1 MSDITLL
8 SIVDSEDK
16 TIFEDDNYIIPLYQR
31 AFAWSDKEITQLI
44 DDIYDFEAEKYY
56 IGSLIINVNSNGL
69 YEVIDGQQRLA
80 ALYLLLNYL
89 GYRWEKDRLRYECR
103 EKSNYTLNSLLPD
116 EDDKN
121 KPVDEDKIEQT
132 LIKGRDIID
141 QKFRADKIDTE
152 KFKEKLK
159 NVKLFRI
166 EVPPHTDL
174 NRYFEIMNVR
184 GEQLAQHDILK
195 AELIGMMDQ
204 SDADAQKAFSVVWD
218 ACRNMDGYVQMHF
231 TKQQREAL
239 FGGDWDWLNI
249 DNIFSLKSDDCSVH
263 PQTAIKIIENKEP
276 IQVWDGDDEAGNRI
290 RFESII
296 DFPFFLLHV
305 LKVFVSVE
313 FNEYFSAIPELL
325 DDKKLLKTFT
335 DIIDKWKSNGKS
347 SKEFSL
353 KFIKYLLKCR
363 FLFDKYIIKREY
375 KNEDTTG
382 SWSLKELKVSGARSK
397 KKPYYRDTYFGELN
411 EWKTTYSSRTVTNLM
426 LQSCLRVSYTS
437 PKIMH
442 WITELLKWL
451 NVDDNLKKL
460 SQFESQIEII
470 AQKPVIKFITDKN
483 YTQGV
488 NTPHI
493 VLNYLDYLLW
503 TKRSDAKYKGSGFVG
518 GFNNGGRDAL
528 KGDNSI
534 SNGAYWGFI
543 AKGEDNDEVRNRAAK
558 MMLGANGYDGCPWNP
573 LQNVNYVSCHDNYTL
588 FDQLNYTLSDDGGVT
603 EPDIKT
609 VAKASVSVNGMVL
622 MSNGISFINGGEELF
637 RTKIEYAEKT
647 QPDEVMMYG
656 KRITHNSYKSS
667 DLTNAYDYSRKAE
680 LYDYFKMYCDL
691 IDLKKELSFSQ
702 EIVTWDDSTR
712 TYESGDAVNLETV
725 NTHDCQLAIYRKGK
739 DGSAYH
745 VLLTARKDAGT
756 YYCEGTTVFNNSGSE
771 VNSAQDGFDANGP
784 YSLVIIKG

>member
-8 SIVDSEDK
+8 SIIDSKDK

-31 AFAWSDKEITQLI
+31 AFAWSDKEISQLI

-69 YEVIDGQQRLA
+69 YEVIDGQQRLT

-89 GYRWEKDRLRYECR
+89 GYRWKEERLRYECR
-103 EKSNYTLNSLLPD
+103 EKSNYTLNFLNSLLPN
-116 EDDKN
+116 EDNRN
-121 KPVDEDKIEQT
+121 KSVDEDKIEQN
-132 LIKGRDIID
+132 LIEGRDIIE
-141 QKFRADKIDTE
+141 QKFRADKIDKE
-152 KFKEKLK
+152 KFKGKLK

-184 GEQLAQHDILK
+184 GEQLEQHDILK
-195 AELIGMMDQ
+195 AKLMEPLGPDEQ
-204 SDADAQKAFSVVWD
+204 TAFSIVWD
-218 ACRNMDGYVQMHF
+218 ACRDMSGYVQMHF
-231 TKQQREAL
+231 NKQQRELL

-249 DNIFSLKSDDCSVH
+249 DNVFSLKVDDGNVH

-305 LKVFVSVE
+305 LKVFVAKE
-313 FNEYFSAIPELL
+313 YNEYFSAIPELL

-335 DIIDKWKSNGKS
+335 DIIDKWKSV
-347 SKEFSL
+347 KEFSL

-411 EWKTTYSSRTVTNLM
+411 EWKTTYSPRTVTNLM
-426 LQSCLRVSYTS
+426 LESCLRVSYTS

-460 SQFESQIEII
+460 SQFENQIEII
-470 AQKPVIKFITDKN
+470 AQEPVIKFITDKN
-483 YTQGV
+483 YMQGV

-503 TKRSDAKYKGSGFVG
+503 TKRSDDEYKGLNLDEFSFE
-518 GFNNGGRDAL
+518 FR
-528 KGDNSI
+528 NSVEHWYPQHPSSQSFDSWADVDKFGNLCI
-534 SNGAYWGFI
+534 I
-543 AKGEDNDEVRNRAAK
+543 QR
-558 MMLGANGYDGCPWNP
+558 
-573 LQNVNYVSCHDNYTL
+573 NVNSKFSN
-588 FDQLNYTLSDDGGVT
+588 LSPT
-603 EPDIKT
+603 
-609 VAKASVSVNGMVL
+609 S
-622 MSNGISFINGGEELF
+622 
-637 RTKIEYAEKT
+637 
-647 QPDEVMMYG
+647 
-656 KRITHNSYKSS
+656 
-667 DLTNAYDYSRKAE
+667 
-680 LYDYFKMYCDL
+680 
-691 IDLKKELSFSQ
+691 KK
-702 EIVTWDDSTR
+702 
-712 TYESGDAVNLETV
+712 
-725 NTHDCQLAIYRKGK
+725 
-739 DGSAYH
+739 
-745 VLLTARKDAGT
+745 GT
-756 YYCEGTTVFNNSGSE
+756 YHQMIEKGSLKLR
-771 VNSAQDGFDANGP
+771 VMSALTKDDTAWKETICDDHEDKMLKLLKVACN
-784 YSLVIIKG
+784 IA

>member
-8 SIVDSEDK
+8 SIIDSKDK

-31 AFAWSDKEITQLI
+31 AFAWSDKEISQLI

-69 YEVIDGQQRLA
+69 YEVIDGQQRLT

-89 GYRWEKDRLRYECR
+89 GYRWKEERLRYECR
-103 EKSNYTLNSLLPD
+103 EKSNYTLNFLNSLLPN
-116 EDDKN
+116 EDNRN
-121 KPVDEDKIEQT
+121 KSVDEDKIEQN
-132 LIKGRDIID
+132 LIEGRDIIE
-141 QKFRADKIDTE
+141 QKFRADKIDKE
-152 KFKEKLK
+152 KFKGKLK

-184 GEQLAQHDILK
+184 GEQLEQHDILK
-195 AELIGMMDQ
+195 AKLMEPLGPDEQ
-204 SDADAQKAFSVVWD
+204 TAFSIVWD
-218 ACRNMDGYVQMHF
+218 ACRDMSGYVQMHF
-231 TKQQREAL
+231 NKQQRELL

-249 DNIFSLKSDDCSVH
+249 DNIFSLTADDGSVH
-263 PQTAIKIIENKEP
+263 PQTAIKIIKNKEP

-305 LKVFVSVE
+305 LKVFVATE
-313 FNEYFSAIPELL
+313 YNEYFSAIPELL

-335 DIIDKWKSNGKS
+335 DIIDKWKSD
-347 SKEFSL
+347 KEFSL

-411 EWKTTYSSRTVTNLM
+411 EWKTTYSPRTVTNLM

-460 SQFESQIEII
+460 SQFENQIEII
-470 AQKPVIKFITDKN
+470 AQEPVIKFITDKN
-483 YTQGV
+483 YNQGV

-503 TKRSDAKYKGSGFVG
+503 TKRSDDEYKGLNFDEFSFE
-518 GFNNGGRDAL
+518 FR
-528 KGDNSI
+528 NSVEHWYPQHPSSQSFDSWADVDKFGNLCI
-534 SNGAYWGFI
+534 I
-543 AKGEDNDEVRNRAAK
+543 QR
-558 MMLGANGYDGCPWNP
+558 
-573 LQNVNYVSCHDNYTL
+573 NVNSKFSN
-588 FDQLNYTLSDDGGVT
+588 LS
-603 EPDIKT
+603 P
-609 VAKASVSVNGMVL
+609 ASKKDTYRQMIEKGSLKLRL
-622 MSNGISFINGGEELF
+622 MSSITEDDAEWKETICGKHEEAML
-637 RTKIEYAEKT
+637 KLLK
-647 QPDEVMMYG
+647 
-656 KRITHNSYKSS
+656 
-667 DLTNAYDYSRKAE
+667 NACNMA
-680 LYDYFKMYCDL
+680 
-691 IDLKKELSFSQ
+691 
-702 EIVTWDDSTR
+702 
-712 TYESGDAVNLETV
+712 
-725 NTHDCQLAIYRKGK
+725 
-739 DGSAYH
+739 
-745 VLLTARKDAGT
+745 
-756 YYCEGTTVFNNSGSE
+756 
-771 VNSAQDGFDANGP
+771 
-784 YSLVIIKG
+784 

>member
-8 SIVDSEDK
+8 SIIDSKDK

-69 YEVIDGQQRLA
+69 YEVIDGQQRLT

-89 GYRWEKDRLRYECR
+89 DYRWENDRLRYECR
-103 EKSNYTLNSLLPD
+103 EKSNYTLNFLNSLSPN
-116 EDDKN
+116 EDNRN
-121 KPVDEDKIEQT
+121 KSVDEDKIEQN
-132 LIKGRDIID
+132 LIKGLDIIE
-141 QKFRADKIDTE
+141 QKFRADKINAQ

-184 GEQLAQHDILK
+184 GEQLEQHDILK
-195 AELIGMMDQ
+195 AKLMEPLGPDEQ
-204 SDADAQKAFSVVWD
+204 TAFSIVWD
-218 ACRNMDGYVQMHF
+218 ACRDMSGYVQMHF
-231 TKQQREAL
+231 NKQQRELL

-249 DNIFSLKSDDCSVH
+249 DNIFSLTADDGSVH

-305 LKVFVSVE
+305 LKVFVATE
-313 FNEYFSAIPELL
+313 YNEYFSAIPELL

-335 DIIDKWKSNGKS
+335 DIIDKWKSD
-347 SKEFSL
+347 KEFAL

-411 EWKTTYSSRTVTNLM
+411 EWKTTYSPRTVTNLM

-460 SQFESQIEII
+460 SQFENQIEII
-470 AQKPVIKFITDKN
+470 AQEPVIKFITDKN
-483 YTQGV
+483 YMQGV

-503 TKRSDAKYKGSGFVG
+503 TKRSDDEYKGLNFDEFSFE
-518 GFNNGGRDAL
+518 FR
-528 KGDNSI
+528 NSVEHWYPQHPSSQSFDSWADVDKFGNLCI
-534 SNGAYWGFI
+534 I
-543 AKGEDNDEVRNRAAK
+543 QR
-558 MMLGANGYDGCPWNP
+558 
-573 LQNVNYVSCHDNYTL
+573 NVNSKFSN
-588 FDQLNYTLSDDGGVT
+588 LS
-603 EPDIKT
+603 P
-609 VAKASVSVNGMVL
+609 ASKKDTYRQMIEKGSLKLRL
-622 MSNGISFINGGEELF
+622 MSSITEDDAEWKETICGKHEEAML
-637 RTKIEYAEKT
+637 KLLK
-647 QPDEVMMYG
+647 
-656 KRITHNSYKSS
+656 
-667 DLTNAYDYSRKAE
+667 NACNMA
-680 LYDYFKMYCDL
+680 
-691 IDLKKELSFSQ
+691 
-702 EIVTWDDSTR
+702 
-712 TYESGDAVNLETV
+712 
-725 NTHDCQLAIYRKGK
+725 
-739 DGSAYH
+739 
-745 VLLTARKDAGT
+745 
-756 YYCEGTTVFNNSGSE
+756 
-771 VNSAQDGFDANGP
+771 
-784 YSLVIIKG
+784 

>member
-8 SIVDSEDK
+8 SIIDSEDK

-44 DDIYDFEAEKYY
+44 DDIYDFEADKYY
-56 IGSLIINVNSNGL
+56 IGSLIININSNGL
-69 YEVIDGQQRLA
+69 YEVIDGQQRLT
-80 ALYLLLNYL
+80 ALFLLLNYL
-89 GYRWEKDRLRYECR
+89 GYRWKEDRLRYECR
-103 EKSNYTLNSLLPD
+103 EKSNYTLNFLNSLLPN
-116 EDDKN
+116 EGNKN
-121 KPVDEDKIEQT
+121 KLVDEDKIEQA
-132 LIKGRDIID
+132 LIKGWDIID

-184 GEQLAQHDILK
+184 GEQLEQHDILK
-195 AELIGMMDQ
+195 AKLMKPLEANEQ
-204 SDADAQKAFSVVWD
+204 TAFSIVWN
-218 ACRNMDGYVQMHF
+218 ACRDMNGYVQMHF
-231 TKQQREAL
+231 NKQQRELL

-249 DNIFSLKSDDCSVH
+249 DNIFSLTADDGSVH

-305 LKVFVSVE
+305 LKVFVATE

-335 DIIDKWKSNGKS
+335 NIIDKLKSN
-347 SKEFSL
+347 KEFSL

-411 EWKTTYSSRTVTNLM
+411 EWKTTYSPRTVTNLM

-460 SQFESQIEII
+460 SQFENQIEII
-470 AQKPVIKFITDKN
+470 AQEPVIKFITDKD
-483 YTQGV
+483 YMQGV

-503 TKRSDAKYKGSGFVG
+503 TKRSDDEYKGLNFDEFSFE
-518 GFNNGGRDAL
+518 FR
-528 KGDNSI
+528 NSVEHWYPQHPSSQSFDSWADVDKFGNLCI
-534 SNGAYWGFI
+534 I
-543 AKGEDNDEVRNRAAK
+543 QR
-558 MMLGANGYDGCPWNP
+558 
-573 LQNVNYVSCHDNYTL
+573 NVNSKFSN
-588 FDQLNYTLSDDGGVT
+588 LSPT
-603 EPDIKT
+603 
-609 VAKASVSVNGMVL
+609 S
-622 MSNGISFINGGEELF
+622 
-637 RTKIEYAEKT
+637 
-647 QPDEVMMYG
+647 
-656 KRITHNSYKSS
+656 
-667 DLTNAYDYSRKAE
+667 
-680 LYDYFKMYCDL
+680 
-691 IDLKKELSFSQ
+691 KK
-702 EIVTWDDSTR
+702 
-712 TYESGDAVNLETV
+712 
-725 NTHDCQLAIYRKGK
+725 
-739 DGSAYH
+739 
-745 VLLTARKDAGT
+745 GT
-756 YYCEGTTVFNNSGSE
+756 YHQMIEKGSLKMRVMSALTKDDTAWKETICDDHEGKMLKLLKVACNI
-771 VNSAQDGFDANGP
+771 A
-784 YSLVIIKG
+784 

>member
-8 SIVDSEDK
+8 SIIDSKDK

-44 DDIYDFEAEKYY
+44 DDINDFEAEKYY

-69 YEVIDGQQRLA
+69 YEVIDGQQRLT

-89 GYRWEKDRLRYECR
+89 DYRWENDRLRYECR
-103 EKSNYTLNSLLPD
+103 EKSNYTLNFLNSLSPN
-116 EDDKN
+116 EDNRN
-121 KPVDEDKIEQT
+121 KSVDEDKIEQN
-132 LIKGRDIID
+132 LIKGLDIIE
-141 QKFRADKIDTE
+141 QKFRADKINAQ

-184 GEQLAQHDILK
+184 GEQLEQHDILK
-195 AELIGMMDQ
+195 AKLMEPLGPDEQ
-204 SDADAQKAFSVVWD
+204 TAFSIVWD
-218 ACRNMDGYVQMHF
+218 ACRDMSGYVQMHF
-231 TKQQREAL
+231 NKQQRELL

-249 DNIFSLKSDDCSVH
+249 DNIFSLTADDGSVH

-305 LKVFVSVE
+305 LKIFVATE
-313 FNEYFSAIPELL
+313 YNEYFSAIPELL

-335 DIIDKWKSNGKS
+335 DIIDKWKSD
-347 SKEFSL
+347 KEFSL

-411 EWKTTYSSRTVTNLM
+411 EWKTTYSPRTVTNLM

-460 SQFESQIEII
+460 SQFENQIVII

-483 YTQGV
+483 YMQGV

-503 TKRSDAKYKGSGFVG
+503 TKRSDDEYKGLNFDEFSFE
-518 GFNNGGRDAL
+518 FR
-528 KGDNSI
+528 NSVEHWYPQHPSSQSFDSWADVDKFGNLCI
-534 SNGAYWGFI
+534 I
-543 AKGEDNDEVRNRAAK
+543 QR
-558 MMLGANGYDGCPWNP
+558 
-573 LQNVNYVSCHDNYTL
+573 NVNSKFSN
-588 FDQLNYTLSDDGGVT
+588 LS
-603 EPDIKT
+603 P
-609 VAKASVSVNGMVL
+609 ASKKDTYRQMIEKGSLKLRL
-622 MSNGISFINGGEELF
+622 MSSITEDDAEWKETICGKHEEAML
-637 RTKIEYAEKT
+637 KLLK
-647 QPDEVMMYG
+647 
-656 KRITHNSYKSS
+656 
-667 DLTNAYDYSRKAE
+667 NACNMA
-680 LYDYFKMYCDL
+680 
-691 IDLKKELSFSQ
+691 
-702 EIVTWDDSTR
+702 
-712 TYESGDAVNLETV
+712 
-725 NTHDCQLAIYRKGK
+725 
-739 DGSAYH
+739 
-745 VLLTARKDAGT
+745 
-756 YYCEGTTVFNNSGSE
+756 
-771 VNSAQDGFDANGP
+771 
-784 YSLVIIKG
+784 

>member
-8 SIVDSEDK
+8 SIIDSKDK

-69 YEVIDGQQRLA
+69 YEVIDGQQRLT

-89 GYRWEKDRLRYECR
+89 DYRWENDRLRYECR
-103 EKSNYTLNSLLPD
+103 EKSNYTLNFLNSLSPN
-116 EDDKN
+116 EDNRN
-121 KPVDEDKIEQT
+121 KSVDEDKIEQN
-132 LIKGRDIID
+132 LIKGLDIIE
-141 QKFRADKIDTE
+141 QKFRADKINAQ

-184 GEQLAQHDILK
+184 GEQLEQHDILK
-195 AELIGMMDQ
+195 AKLMEPLGPDEQ
-204 SDADAQKAFSVVWD
+204 TAFSIVWD
-218 ACRNMDGYVQMHF
+218 ACRDMSGYVQMHF
-231 TKQQREAL
+231 NKQQRELL

-249 DNIFSLKSDDCSVH
+249 DNIFSLTADDGSVH

-276 IQVWDGDDEAGNRI
+276 IQVWDRDDEAGNRI

-305 LKVFVSVE
+305 LKVFVATE
-313 FNEYFSAIPELL
+313 YNEYFSAIPELL

-335 DIIDKWKSNGKS
+335 YIIDKWKSD
-347 SKEFSL
+347 KEFSI

-411 EWKTTYSSRTVTNLM
+411 EWKTTYSPRTVTNLM

-460 SQFESQIEII
+460 SQFENQIEII
-470 AQKPVIKFITDKN
+470 AQEPVIKFITDKN
-483 YTQGV
+483 YMQGV

-503 TKRSDAKYKGSGFVG
+503 TKRSDDEYKGLNFDEFSFE
-518 GFNNGGRDAL
+518 FR
-528 KGDNSI
+528 NSVEHWYPQHPSSQSFDSWADVDKFGNLCI
-534 SNGAYWGFI
+534 I
-543 AKGEDNDEVRNRAAK
+543 QR
-558 MMLGANGYDGCPWNP
+558 
-573 LQNVNYVSCHDNYTL
+573 NVNSKFSN
-588 FDQLNYTLSDDGGVT
+588 LS
-603 EPDIKT
+603 P
-609 VAKASVSVNGMVL
+609 ASKKDTYRQMIEKGSLKLRL
-622 MSNGISFINGGEELF
+622 MSSITEDDAEWKETICGKHEEAML
-637 RTKIEYAEKT
+637 KLLK
-647 QPDEVMMYG
+647 
-656 KRITHNSYKSS
+656 
-667 DLTNAYDYSRKAE
+667 NACNMA
-680 LYDYFKMYCDL
+680 
-691 IDLKKELSFSQ
+691 
-702 EIVTWDDSTR
+702 
-712 TYESGDAVNLETV
+712 
-725 NTHDCQLAIYRKGK
+725 
-739 DGSAYH
+739 
-745 VLLTARKDAGT
+745 
-756 YYCEGTTVFNNSGSE
+756 
-771 VNSAQDGFDANGP
+771 
-784 YSLVIIKG
+784 

>member
-8 SIVDSEDK
+8 SIIDSEDK

-44 DDIYDFEAEKYY
+44 DDIYDFEADKYY
-56 IGSLIINVNSNGL
+56 IGSLIININSNGL
-69 YEVIDGQQRLA
+69 YEVIDGQQRLT
-80 ALYLLLNYL
+80 ALFLLLNYL
-89 GYRWEKDRLRYECR
+89 GYRWKEDRLRYECR
-103 EKSNYTLNSLLPD
+103 EKSNYTLNFLNSLLPN
-116 EDDKN
+116 EGYKN
-121 KPVDEDKIEQT
+121 KLVDEDKIEQA
-132 LIKGRDIID
+132 LIKGWDIID
-141 QKFRADKIDTE
+141 QKFRAGKIDTE

-184 GEQLAQHDILK
+184 GEQLEQHDILK
-195 AELIGMMDQ
+195 AKLMKPLEANEQ
-204 SDADAQKAFSVVWD
+204 TAFSIVWN
-218 ACRNMDGYVQMHF
+218 ACRDMNGYVQMHF
-231 TKQQREAL
+231 NKQQRELL

-249 DNIFSLKSDDCSVH
+249 DNIFSLTADDGSVP

-305 LKVFVSVE
+305 LKVFVATE

-335 DIIDKWKSNGKS
+335 NIIDKLKSN
-347 SKEFSL
+347 KEFSL

-411 EWKTTYSSRTVTNLM
+411 EWKTTYSPRTVTNLM

-437 PKIMH
+437 QKIMH

-460 SQFESQIEII
+460 SQFENQIEII
-470 AQKPVIKFITDKN
+470 AQEPVIKFITDKD
-483 YTQGV
+483 YMQGV

-503 TKRSDAKYKGSGFVG
+503 TKRSDDEYNGLNFDEFSFEFRNSVEHWYPQHPSSQSFDSWADVDKFGNLCIIQRNVNSKFSNLSPTSKKGTYHQMIEKGSLKMRVMS
-518 GFNNGGRDAL
+518 AL
-528 KGDNSI
+528 TKDDTAWKETICDDHEGKMLKLLKVACN
-534 SNGAYWGFI
+534 I
-543 AKGEDNDEVRNRAAK
+543 A
-558 MMLGANGYDGCPWNP
+558 
-573 LQNVNYVSCHDNYTL
+573 
-588 FDQLNYTLSDDGGVT
+588 
-603 EPDIKT
+603 
-609 VAKASVSVNGMVL
+609 
-622 MSNGISFINGGEELF
+622 
-637 RTKIEYAEKT
+637 
-647 QPDEVMMYG
+647 
-656 KRITHNSYKSS
+656 
-667 DLTNAYDYSRKAE
+667 
-680 LYDYFKMYCDL
+680 
-691 IDLKKELSFSQ
+691 
-702 EIVTWDDSTR
+702 
-712 TYESGDAVNLETV
+712 
-725 NTHDCQLAIYRKGK
+725 
-739 DGSAYH
+739 
-745 VLLTARKDAGT
+745 
-756 YYCEGTTVFNNSGSE
+756 
-771 VNSAQDGFDANGP
+771 
-784 YSLVIIKG
+784 

>member
-8 SIVDSEDK
+8 SIIDSKDK

-69 YEVIDGQQRLA
+69 YEVIDGQQRLT

-89 GYRWEKDRLRYECR
+89 DYRWENDRLRYECR
-103 EKSNYTLNSLLPD
+103 EKSNYTLNFLNSLSPN
-116 EDDKN
+116 EDNRN
-121 KPVDEDKIEQT
+121 KSVDEDKIEQN
-132 LIKGRDIID
+132 LIKGLDIIE
-141 QKFRADKIDTE
+141 QKFRADKINAQ

-184 GEQLAQHDILK
+184 GEQLEQHDILK
-195 AELIGMMDQ
+195 AKLMEPLGPDEQ
-204 SDADAQKAFSVVWD
+204 TAFSIVWD
-218 ACRNMDGYVQMHF
+218 ACRDMSGYVQMHF
-231 TKQQREAL
+231 NKQQRELL

-249 DNIFSLKSDDCSVH
+249 DNIFSLTADDGSVH

-305 LKVFVSVE
+305 LKIFVATE
-313 FNEYFSAIPELL
+313 YNEYFSAIPELL

-335 DIIDKWKSNGKS
+335 DIIDKWKSD
-347 SKEFSL
+347 KEFSL

-411 EWKTTYSSRTVTNLM
+411 EWKTTYSPRTVTNLM

-460 SQFESQIEII
+460 SKFENQIEII
-470 AQKPVIKFITDKN
+470 AQEPVIKFITDKN
-483 YTQGV
+483 YMQGV

-503 TKRSDAKYKGSGFVG
+503 TKRSDDEYKGLNFDEFSFE
-518 GFNNGGRDAL
+518 FR
-528 KGDNSI
+528 NSVEHWYPQHPSSQSFDSWADVDKFGNLCI
-534 SNGAYWGFI
+534 I
-543 AKGEDNDEVRNRAAK
+543 QR
-558 MMLGANGYDGCPWNP
+558 
-573 LQNVNYVSCHDNYTL
+573 NVNSKFSN
-588 FDQLNYTLSDDGGVT
+588 LS
-603 EPDIKT
+603 P
-609 VAKASVSVNGMVL
+609 ASKKDTYRQMIEKGSLKLRL
-622 MSNGISFINGGEELF
+622 MSSITEDDAEWKETICGKHEEAML
-637 RTKIEYAEKT
+637 KLLK
-647 QPDEVMMYG
+647 
-656 KRITHNSYKSS
+656 
-667 DLTNAYDYSRKAE
+667 NACNMA
-680 LYDYFKMYCDL
+680 
-691 IDLKKELSFSQ
+691 
-702 EIVTWDDSTR
+702 
-712 TYESGDAVNLETV
+712 
-725 NTHDCQLAIYRKGK
+725 
-739 DGSAYH
+739 
-745 VLLTARKDAGT
+745 
-756 YYCEGTTVFNNSGSE
+756 
-771 VNSAQDGFDANGP
+771 
-784 YSLVIIKG
+784 

>member
-8 SIVDSEDK
+8 SIIDSKNK

-69 YEVIDGQQRLA
+69 YEVIDGQQRLT

-89 GYRWEKDRLRYECR
+89 GYRWKEERLRYECR
-103 EKSNYTLNSLLPD
+103 EKSNYTLNFLNSLLPN
-116 EDDKN
+116 EDNRN
-121 KPVDEDKIEQT
+121 KSVDEDKIEQN
-132 LIKGRDIID
+132 LIEGRDIIE
-141 QKFRADKIDTE
+141 QKFRADKIDKE
-152 KFKEKLK
+152 KFKGKLK

-184 GEQLAQHDILK
+184 GEQLEQHDILK
-195 AELIGMMDQ
+195 AKLMEPLGPDEQ
-204 SDADAQKAFSVVWD
+204 TAFSIVWD
-218 ACRNMDGYVQMHF
+218 ACRDMSGYVQMHF
-231 TKQQREAL
+231 NKQQRELL

-249 DNIFSLKSDDCSVH
+249 DNIFSLTADDGSVH

-305 LKVFVSVE
+305 LKVFVATE
-313 FNEYFSAIPELL
+313 YNEYFSAIPELL

-335 DIIDKWKSNGKS
+335 DIIDKWKSD
-347 SKEFSL
+347 KEFSL

-411 EWKTTYSSRTVTNLM
+411 EWKTTYSPRTVTNLM

-460 SQFESQIEII
+460 SLFENQIEII
-470 AQKPVIKFITDKN
+470 AQEPVIKFITDKN
-483 YTQGV
+483 YNQGV

-503 TKRSDAKYKGSGFVG
+503 TKRSDDEYKGLNFDEFSFE
-518 GFNNGGRDAL
+518 FR
-528 KGDNSI
+528 NSVEHWYPQHPSSQSFDSWADVDKFGNLCI
-534 SNGAYWGFI
+534 I
-543 AKGEDNDEVRNRAAK
+543 QR
-558 MMLGANGYDGCPWNP
+558 
-573 LQNVNYVSCHDNYTL
+573 NVNSKFSN
-588 FDQLNYTLSDDGGVT
+588 LS
-603 EPDIKT
+603 P
-609 VAKASVSVNGMVL
+609 ASKKDTYRQMIEKGSLKLRL
-622 MSNGISFINGGEELF
+622 MSSITEDDAEWKETICGKHEEAML
-637 RTKIEYAEKT
+637 KLLK
-647 QPDEVMMYG
+647 
-656 KRITHNSYKSS
+656 
-667 DLTNAYDYSRKAE
+667 NACNMA
-680 LYDYFKMYCDL
+680 
-691 IDLKKELSFSQ
+691 
-702 EIVTWDDSTR
+702 
-712 TYESGDAVNLETV
+712 
-725 NTHDCQLAIYRKGK
+725 
-739 DGSAYH
+739 
-745 VLLTARKDAGT
+745 
-756 YYCEGTTVFNNSGSE
+756 
-771 VNSAQDGFDANGP
+771 
-784 YSLVIIKG
+784 

>member
-8 SIVDSEDK
+8 SIIDSEDK

-44 DDIYDFEAEKYY
+44 DDIYDFEADKYY
-56 IGSLIINVNSNGL
+56 IGSLIININSNGL
-69 YEVIDGQQRLA
+69 YEVIDGQQRLT
-80 ALYLLLNYL
+80 ALFLLLNYL
-89 GYRWEKDRLRYECR
+89 GYRWKEDRLRYECR
-103 EKSNYTLNSLLPD
+103 EKSNYTLNFLNSLLPN
-116 EDDKN
+116 EGYKN
-121 KPVDEDKIEQT
+121 KLVDEDKIEQA
-132 LIKGRDIID
+132 LIKGWDIID
-141 QKFRADKIDTE
+141 QKFRADKTDTE

-184 GEQLAQHDILK
+184 GEQLEQHDILK
-195 AELIGMMDQ
+195 AKLMKPLEANEQ
-204 SDADAQKAFSVVWD
+204 TAFSIVWN
-218 ACRNMDGYVQMHF
+218 ACRDMNGYVQMHF
-231 TKQQREAL
+231 NKQQRELL

-249 DNIFSLKSDDCSVH
+249 DNIFSLTADDGSVH

-305 LKVFVSVE
+305 LKVFVATE

-335 DIIDKWKSNGKS
+335 NIIDKLKSN
-347 SKEFSL
+347 KEFSL

-411 EWKTTYSSRTVTNLM
+411 EWKTTYSPRTVTNLM

-437 PKIMH
+437 QKIMH

-460 SQFESQIEII
+460 SQFENQIEII
-470 AQKPVIKFITDKN
+470 AQEPVIKFITDKD
-483 YTQGV
+483 YMQGV

-503 TKRSDAKYKGSGFVG
+503 TKRSDDEYKGLNFDEFSFE
-518 GFNNGGRDAL
+518 FR
-528 KGDNSI
+528 NSVEHWYPQHPSSQSFDSWADVDKFGNLCI
-534 SNGAYWGFI
+534 I
-543 AKGEDNDEVRNRAAK
+543 QR
-558 MMLGANGYDGCPWNP
+558 
-573 LQNVNYVSCHDNYTL
+573 NVNSKFSN
-588 FDQLNYTLSDDGGVT
+588 LSPT
-603 EPDIKT
+603 
-609 VAKASVSVNGMVL
+609 S
-622 MSNGISFINGGEELF
+622 
-637 RTKIEYAEKT
+637 
-647 QPDEVMMYG
+647 
-656 KRITHNSYKSS
+656 
-667 DLTNAYDYSRKAE
+667 
-680 LYDYFKMYCDL
+680 
-691 IDLKKELSFSQ
+691 KK
-702 EIVTWDDSTR
+702 
-712 TYESGDAVNLETV
+712 
-725 NTHDCQLAIYRKGK
+725 
-739 DGSAYH
+739 
-745 VLLTARKDAGT
+745 GT
-756 YYCEGTTVFNNSGSE
+756 YHQMIEKGSLKMRVMSALTKDDTAWKETICDDHEGKMLKLLKVACNI
-771 VNSAQDGFDANGP
+771 A
-784 YSLVIIKG
+784 

>member
-8 SIVDSEDK
+8 SIIDSEDK

-44 DDIYDFEAEKYY
+44 DDIYDFEADKYY
-56 IGSLIINVNSNGL
+56 IGSLIININSNGL
-69 YEVIDGQQRLA
+69 YEVIDGQQRLT
-80 ALYLLLNYL
+80 ALFLLLNYL
-89 GYRWEKDRLRYECR
+89 GYRWKEDRLRYECR
-103 EKSNYTLNSLLPD
+103 EKSNYTLNFLNSLLPN
-116 EDDKN
+116 EGYKN
-121 KPVDEDKIEQT
+121 KLVDEDKIEQA
-132 LIKGRDIID
+132 LIKGWDIID
-141 QKFRADKIDTE
+141 QKFRAGKIDTE

-184 GEQLAQHDILK
+184 GEQLEQHDILK
-195 AELIGMMDQ
+195 AKLMKPLEANEQ
-204 SDADAQKAFSVVWD
+204 TAFSIVWN
-218 ACRNMDGYVQMHF
+218 ACRDMNGYVQMHF
-231 TKQQREAL
+231 NKQQRELL

-249 DNIFSLKSDDCSVH
+249 DNIFSLTADDGSVP

-305 LKVFVSVE
+305 LKVFVATE

-335 DIIDKWKSNGKS
+335 NIIDKLKSN
-347 SKEFSL
+347 KEFSL

-411 EWKTTYSSRTVTNLM
+411 EWKTTYSPRTVTNLM

-437 PKIMH
+437 QKIMH

-460 SQFESQIEII
+460 SQFENQIEII
-470 AQKPVIKFITDKN
+470 AQEPVIKFITDKD
-483 YTQGV
+483 YMQGV

-503 TKRSDAKYKGSGFVG
+503 TKRSDDEYKGLNFDEFSFE
-518 GFNNGGRDAL
+518 FR
-528 KGDNSI
+528 NSVEHWYPQHPSSQSFDSWADVDKFGNLCI
-534 SNGAYWGFI
+534 I
-543 AKGEDNDEVRNRAAK
+543 QR
-558 MMLGANGYDGCPWNP
+558 
-573 LQNVNYVSCHDNYTL
+573 NVNSK
-588 FDQLNYTLSDDGGVT
+588 F
-603 EPDIKT
+603 
-609 VAKASVSVNGMVL
+609 
-622 MSNGISFINGGEELF
+622 
-637 RTKIEYAEKT
+637 
-647 QPDEVMMYG
+647 
-656 KRITHNSYKSS
+656 
-667 DLTNAYDYSRKAE
+667 
-680 LYDYFKMYCDL
+680 
-691 IDLKKELSFSQ
+691 
-702 EIVTWDDSTR
+702 
-712 TYESGDAVNLETV
+712 
-725 NTHDCQLAIYRKGK
+725 
-739 DGSAYH
+739 
-745 VLLTARKDAGT
+745 
-756 YYCEGTTVFNNSGSE
+756 
-771 VNSAQDGFDANGP
+771 
-784 YSLVIIKG
+784 

>member
-8 SIVDSEDK
+8 SIIDSKDK

-44 DDIYDFEAEKYY
+44 DDIYDFEADKYY
-56 IGSLIINVNSNGL
+56 IGSLIININSNGL
-69 YEVIDGQQRLA
+69 YEVIDGQQRLT
-80 ALYLLLNYL
+80 ALFLLLNYL
-89 GYRWEKDRLRYECR
+89 GYRWKEDRLRYECR
-103 EKSNYTLNSLLPD
+103 EKSNYTLNFLNSLLPN
-116 EDDKN
+116 EGYKN
-121 KPVDEDKIEQT
+121 KLVDEDKIEQA
-132 LIKGRDIID
+132 LIKGWDIID

-184 GEQLAQHDILK
+184 GEQLEQHDILK
-195 AELIGMMDQ
+195 AKLMKPLEANEQ
-204 SDADAQKAFSVVWD
+204 TAFSIVWN
-218 ACRNMDGYVQMHF
+218 ACRDMNGYVQMHF
-231 TKQQREAL
+231 NKQQRELL

-249 DNIFSLKSDDCSVH
+249 DNIFSLTADDGSVH

-305 LKVFVSVE
+305 LKVFVATE

-335 DIIDKWKSNGKS
+335 NIIDKLKSN
-347 SKEFSL
+347 KEFSL

-411 EWKTTYSSRTVTNLM
+411 EWKTTYSPRTVTNLM

-437 PKIMH
+437 QKIMH

-460 SQFESQIEII
+460 SQFENQIEII
-470 AQKPVIKFITDKN
+470 AQEPVIKFITDKD
-483 YTQGV
+483 YMQGV

-503 TKRSDAKYKGSGFVG
+503 TKRSDDEYKGLNFDEFSFE
-518 GFNNGGRDAL
+518 FR
-528 KGDNSI
+528 NSVEHWYPQHPSSQSFDSWADVDKFGNLCI
-534 SNGAYWGFI
+534 I
-543 AKGEDNDEVRNRAAK
+543 QR
-558 MMLGANGYDGCPWNP
+558 
-573 LQNVNYVSCHDNYTL
+573 NVNSKFSN
-588 FDQLNYTLSDDGGVT
+588 LSPT
-603 EPDIKT
+603 
-609 VAKASVSVNGMVL
+609 S
-622 MSNGISFINGGEELF
+622 
-637 RTKIEYAEKT
+637 
-647 QPDEVMMYG
+647 
-656 KRITHNSYKSS
+656 
-667 DLTNAYDYSRKAE
+667 
-680 LYDYFKMYCDL
+680 
-691 IDLKKELSFSQ
+691 KK
-702 EIVTWDDSTR
+702 
-712 TYESGDAVNLETV
+712 
-725 NTHDCQLAIYRKGK
+725 
-739 DGSAYH
+739 
-745 VLLTARKDAGT
+745 GT
-756 YYCEGTTVFNNSGSE
+756 YHQMIEKGSLKMRVMSALTKDDTAWKETICDDHEGKMLKLLKVACNI
-771 VNSAQDGFDANGP
+771 A
-784 YSLVIIKG
+784 

>member
-8 SIVDSEDK
+8 SIIDSEDK

-44 DDIYDFEAEKYY
+44 DDIYDFEADKYY
-56 IGSLIINVNSNGL
+56 IGSLIININSNGL
-69 YEVIDGQQRLA
+69 YEVIDGQQRLT
-80 ALYLLLNYL
+80 ALFLLLNYL
-89 GYRWEKDRLRYECR
+89 GYRWKEDRLRYECR
-103 EKSNYTLNSLLPD
+103 EKSNYTLNFLNSLLPN
-116 EDDKN
+116 EGYKN
-121 KPVDEDKIEQT
+121 KLVDEDKIEQA
-132 LIKGRDIID
+132 LIKGWDIID
-141 QKFRADKIDTE
+141 QKFRAGKIDTE

-184 GEQLAQHDILK
+184 GEQLEQHDILK
-195 AELIGMMDQ
+195 AKLMKPLEANEQ
-204 SDADAQKAFSVVWD
+204 TAFSIVWN
-218 ACRNMDGYVQMHF
+218 ACRDMNGYVQMHF
-231 TKQQREAL
+231 NKQQRELL

-249 DNIFSLKSDDCSVH
+249 DNIFSLTADDGSVP

-305 LKVFVSVE
+305 LKVFVATE

-335 DIIDKWKSNGKS
+335 NIIEKLKSN
-347 SKEFSL
+347 KEFSL

-411 EWKTTYSSRTVTNLM
+411 EWKTTYSPRTVTNLM

-437 PKIMH
+437 QKIMH

-460 SQFESQIEII
+460 SQFENQIEII
-470 AQKPVIKFITDKN
+470 AQEPVIKFITDKD
-483 YTQGV
+483 YMQGV

-503 TKRSDAKYKGSGFVG
+503 TKRSDDEYKGLNFDEFSFE
-518 GFNNGGRDAL
+518 FR
-528 KGDNSI
+528 NSVEHWYPQHPSSQSFDSWADVDKFGNLCI
-534 SNGAYWGFI
+534 I
-543 AKGEDNDEVRNRAAK
+543 QR
-558 MMLGANGYDGCPWNP
+558 
-573 LQNVNYVSCHDNYTL
+573 NVNSKFSN
-588 FDQLNYTLSDDGGVT
+588 LSPT
-603 EPDIKT
+603 
-609 VAKASVSVNGMVL
+609 S
-622 MSNGISFINGGEELF
+622 
-637 RTKIEYAEKT
+637 
-647 QPDEVMMYG
+647 
-656 KRITHNSYKSS
+656 
-667 DLTNAYDYSRKAE
+667 
-680 LYDYFKMYCDL
+680 
-691 IDLKKELSFSQ
+691 KK
-702 EIVTWDDSTR
+702 
-712 TYESGDAVNLETV
+712 
-725 NTHDCQLAIYRKGK
+725 
-739 DGSAYH
+739 
-745 VLLTARKDAGT
+745 GT
-756 YYCEGTTVFNNSGSE
+756 YHQMIEKGSLKMRVMSALTKDDTAWKETICDDHEGKMLKLLKVACNI
-771 VNSAQDGFDANGP
+771 A
-784 YSLVIIKG
+784 

>member
-8 SIVDSEDK
+8 SIIDSKDK

-31 AFAWSDKEITQLI
+31 AFAWSDKEISQLI

-69 YEVIDGQQRLA
+69 YEVIDGQQRLT

-89 GYRWEKDRLRYECR
+89 GYRWKEERLRYECR
-103 EKSNYTLNSLLPD
+103 EKSNYTLNFLNSLLPN
-116 EDDKN
+116 EDNRN
-121 KPVDEDKIEQT
+121 KSVDEDKIEQN
-132 LIKGRDIID
+132 LIEGRDIIE
-141 QKFRADKIDTE
+141 QKFRADKIDKE
-152 KFKEKLK
+152 KFKGKLK

-184 GEQLAQHDILK
+184 GEQLEQHDILK
-195 AELIGMMDQ
+195 AKLMEPLGPDEQ
-204 SDADAQKAFSVVWD
+204 TAFSIVWD
-218 ACRNMDGYVQMHF
+218 ACRDMSGYVQMHF
-231 TKQQREAL
+231 NKQQRELL

-249 DNIFSLKSDDCSVH
+249 DNIFSLTADDGSVH

-305 LKVFVSVE
+305 LKVFVATE
-313 FNEYFSAIPELL
+313 YNEYFSAIPELL

-335 DIIDKWKSNGKS
+335 DIIDKWKSD
-347 SKEFSL
+347 KEFSL

-411 EWKTTYSSRTVTNLM
+411 EWKTTYSPRTVTNLM

-460 SQFESQIEII
+460 SQFENQIEII
-470 AQKPVIKFITDKN
+470 AQEPVIKFITDKN
-483 YTQGV
+483 YMQGV

-503 TKRSDAKYKGSGFVG
+503 TKRSDDEYKGLNFDEFSFE
-518 GFNNGGRDAL
+518 FR
-528 KGDNSI
+528 NSVEHWYPQHPSSQSFDSWADVDKFGNLCI
-534 SNGAYWGFI
+534 I
-543 AKGEDNDEVRNRAAK
+543 QR
-558 MMLGANGYDGCPWNP
+558 
-573 LQNVNYVSCHDNYTL
+573 NVNSKFSN
-588 FDQLNYTLSDDGGVT
+588 LS
-603 EPDIKT
+603 P
-609 VAKASVSVNGMVL
+609 ASKKDTYRQMIEKGSLKLRL
-622 MSNGISFINGGEELF
+622 MSSITEDDAEWKETICGKHEEAML
-637 RTKIEYAEKT
+637 KLLK
-647 QPDEVMMYG
+647 
-656 KRITHNSYKSS
+656 
-667 DLTNAYDYSRKAE
+667 NACNMA
-680 LYDYFKMYCDL
+680 
-691 IDLKKELSFSQ
+691 
-702 EIVTWDDSTR
+702 
-712 TYESGDAVNLETV
+712 
-725 NTHDCQLAIYRKGK
+725 
-739 DGSAYH
+739 
-745 VLLTARKDAGT
+745 
-756 YYCEGTTVFNNSGSE
+756 
-771 VNSAQDGFDANGP
+771 
-784 YSLVIIKG
+784 

>member
-8 SIVDSEDK
+8 SIIDSEDK

-44 DDIYDFEAEKYY
+44 DDIYDFEADKYY
-56 IGSLIINVNSNGL
+56 IGSLIININSNGL
-69 YEVIDGQQRLA
+69 YEVIDGQQRLT
-80 ALYLLLNYL
+80 ALFLLLNYL
-89 GYRWEKDRLRYECR
+89 GYRWKEDRLRYECR
-103 EKSNYTLNSLLPD
+103 EKSNYTLNFLNSLLPN
-116 EDDKN
+116 EGYKN
-121 KPVDEDKIEQT
+121 KLVDEDKIEQA
-132 LIKGRDIID
+132 LIKGWDIID
-141 QKFRADKIDTE
+141 QKFRAGKIDSE

-184 GEQLAQHDILK
+184 GEQLEQHDILK
-195 AELIGMMDQ
+195 AKLMKPLEANEQ
-204 SDADAQKAFSVVWD
+204 TAFSIVWN
-218 ACRNMDGYVQMHF
+218 ACRDMNGYVQMHF
-231 TKQQREAL
+231 NKQQRGLL

-249 DNIFSLKSDDCSVH
+249 DNIFSLTADDGSVP

-305 LKVFVSVE
+305 LKVFVATE

-325 DDKKLLKTFT
+325 DDKKLLKTFIN
-335 DIIDKWKSNGKS
+335 IIDKLKSN
-347 SKEFSL
+347 KEFSL

-411 EWKTTYSSRTVTNLM
+411 EWKTTYSPRTVTNLM

-437 PKIMH
+437 QKIMH

-460 SQFESQIEII
+460 SQFENQIEII
-470 AQKPVIKFITDKN
+470 AQEPVIKFITDKD
-483 YTQGV
+483 YMQGV

-503 TKRSDAKYKGSGFVG
+503 TKRSDDEYKGLNFDEFSFE
-518 GFNNGGRDAL
+518 FR
-528 KGDNSI
+528 NSVEHWYPQHPSSQSFDSWADVDKFGNLCI
-534 SNGAYWGFI
+534 I
-543 AKGEDNDEVRNRAAK
+543 QR
-558 MMLGANGYDGCPWNP
+558 
-573 LQNVNYVSCHDNYTL
+573 NVNSKFSN
-588 FDQLNYTLSDDGGVT
+588 LSPT
-603 EPDIKT
+603 
-609 VAKASVSVNGMVL
+609 S
-622 MSNGISFINGGEELF
+622 
-637 RTKIEYAEKT
+637 
-647 QPDEVMMYG
+647 
-656 KRITHNSYKSS
+656 
-667 DLTNAYDYSRKAE
+667 
-680 LYDYFKMYCDL
+680 
-691 IDLKKELSFSQ
+691 KK
-702 EIVTWDDSTR
+702 
-712 TYESGDAVNLETV
+712 
-725 NTHDCQLAIYRKGK
+725 
-739 DGSAYH
+739 
-745 VLLTARKDAGT
+745 GT
-756 YYCEGTTVFNNSGSE
+756 YHQMIEKGSLKMRVMSALTKDDTAWKETICDDHEGKMLKLLKVACNI
-771 VNSAQDGFDANGP
+771 A
-784 YSLVIIKG
+784 

>member
-8 SIVDSEDK
+8 SIIDSEDK

-44 DDIYDFEAEKYY
+44 DDIYDFEADKYY
-56 IGSLIINVNSNGL
+56 IGSLIININSNGL
-69 YEVIDGQQRLA
+69 YEVIDGQQRLT
-80 ALYLLLNYL
+80 ALFLLLNYL
-89 GYRWEKDRLRYECR
+89 GYRWKEDRLRYECR
-103 EKSNYTLNSLLPD
+103 EKSNYTLNFLNSLLPN
-116 EDDKN
+116 EGYKN
-121 KPVDEDKIEQT
+121 KLVDEDKIEQA
-132 LIKGRDIID
+132 LIKGWDIID
-141 QKFRADKIDTE
+141 QKFRAGKIDTE

-184 GEQLAQHDILK
+184 GEQLEQHDILK
-195 AELIGMMDQ
+195 AKLMKPLEANEQ
-204 SDADAQKAFSVVWD
+204 TAFSIVWN
-218 ACRNMDGYVQMHF
+218 ACRDMNGYVQMHF
-231 TKQQREAL
+231 NKQQRELL

-249 DNIFSLKSDDCSVH
+249 DNIFSLTADDGSVP

-276 IQVWDGDDEAGNRI
+276 IQVWDGDEEAGNRI

-305 LKVFVSVE
+305 LKVFVATE

-335 DIIDKWKSNGKS
+335 NIIDKLKSN
-347 SKEFSL
+347 KEFSL

-411 EWKTTYSSRTVTNLM
+411 EWKTTYSPRTVTNLM

-437 PKIMH
+437 QKIMH

-460 SQFESQIEII
+460 SQFENQIEII
-470 AQKPVIKFITDKN
+470 AQEPVIKFITDKD
-483 YTQGV
+483 YMQGV

-503 TKRSDAKYKGSGFVG
+503 TKRSDDEYKGLNFDEFSFE
-518 GFNNGGRDAL
+518 FR
-528 KGDNSI
+528 NSVEHWYPQHPSSQSFDSWADVDKFGNLCI
-534 SNGAYWGFI
+534 I
-543 AKGEDNDEVRNRAAK
+543 QR
-558 MMLGANGYDGCPWNP
+558 
-573 LQNVNYVSCHDNYTL
+573 NVNSKFSN
-588 FDQLNYTLSDDGGVT
+588 LSPT
-603 EPDIKT
+603 
-609 VAKASVSVNGMVL
+609 S
-622 MSNGISFINGGEELF
+622 
-637 RTKIEYAEKT
+637 
-647 QPDEVMMYG
+647 
-656 KRITHNSYKSS
+656 
-667 DLTNAYDYSRKAE
+667 
-680 LYDYFKMYCDL
+680 
-691 IDLKKELSFSQ
+691 KK
-702 EIVTWDDSTR
+702 
-712 TYESGDAVNLETV
+712 
-725 NTHDCQLAIYRKGK
+725 
-739 DGSAYH
+739 
-745 VLLTARKDAGT
+745 GT
-756 YYCEGTTVFNNSGSE
+756 YHQMIEKGSLKMRVMSALTKDDTAWKETICDDHEGKMLKLLKVACNI
-771 VNSAQDGFDANGP
+771 A
-784 YSLVIIKG
+784 

>member
-8 SIVDSEDK
+8 SIIDSEDK

-44 DDIYDFEAEKYY
+44 DDIYDFEADKYY
-56 IGSLIINVNSNGL
+56 IGSLIININSNGL
-69 YEVIDGQQRLA
+69 YEVIDGQQRLT
-80 ALYLLLNYL
+80 ALFLLLNYL
-89 GYRWEKDRLRYECR
+89 GYRWKEDRLRYECR
-103 EKSNYTLNSLLPD
+103 EKSNYTLNFLNSLLPN
-116 EDDKN
+116 EGYKN
-121 KPVDEDKIEQT
+121 KLVDEDKIEQA
-132 LIKGRDIID
+132 LIKGWDIID

-184 GEQLAQHDILK
+184 GEQLEQHDILK
-195 AELIGMMDQ
+195 AKLMKPLEANEQ
-204 SDADAQKAFSVVWD
+204 TAFSIVWN
-218 ACRNMDGYVQMHF
+218 ACRDMNGYVQMHF
-231 TKQQREAL
+231 NKQQRELL

-249 DNIFSLKSDDCSVH
+249 DNIFSLTADDGSVH

-305 LKVFVSVE
+305 LKVFVATE

-335 DIIDKWKSNGKS
+335 NIIDKLKSN
-347 SKEFSL
+347 KEFSL
-353 KFIKYLLKCR
+353 RFIKYLLKCR

-411 EWKTTYSSRTVTNLM
+411 EWKTTYSPRTVTNLM

-460 SQFESQIEII
+460 SQFENQIEII
-470 AQKPVIKFITDKN
+470 AQEPVIKFITDKD
-483 YTQGV
+483 YMQGV

-503 TKRSDAKYKGSGFVG
+503 TKRSDDEYKGLNFDEFSFE
-518 GFNNGGRDAL
+518 FR
-528 KGDNSI
+528 NSVEHWYPQHPSSQSFDSWADVDKFGNLCI
-534 SNGAYWGFI
+534 I
-543 AKGEDNDEVRNRAAK
+543 QR
-558 MMLGANGYDGCPWNP
+558 
-573 LQNVNYVSCHDNYTL
+573 NVNSKFSN
-588 FDQLNYTLSDDGGVT
+588 LSPT
-603 EPDIKT
+603 
-609 VAKASVSVNGMVL
+609 S
-622 MSNGISFINGGEELF
+622 
-637 RTKIEYAEKT
+637 
-647 QPDEVMMYG
+647 
-656 KRITHNSYKSS
+656 
-667 DLTNAYDYSRKAE
+667 
-680 LYDYFKMYCDL
+680 
-691 IDLKKELSFSQ
+691 KK
-702 EIVTWDDSTR
+702 
-712 TYESGDAVNLETV
+712 
-725 NTHDCQLAIYRKGK
+725 
-739 DGSAYH
+739 
-745 VLLTARKDAGT
+745 GT
-756 YYCEGTTVFNNSGSE
+756 YHQMIEKGSLKMRVMSALTKDDTAWKETICDDHEGKMLKLLKVACNI
-771 VNSAQDGFDANGP
+771 A
-784 YSLVIIKG
+784 

>member
-8 SIVDSEDK
+8 SIIDSEDK

-44 DDIYDFEAEKYY
+44 DDIYDFEADKYY
-56 IGSLIINVNSNGL
+56 IGSLIININSNGL
-69 YEVIDGQQRLA
+69 YEVIDGQQRLT
-80 ALYLLLNYL
+80 ALFLLLNYL
-89 GYRWEKDRLRYECR
+89 GYRWKEDRLRYECR
-103 EKSNYTLNSLLPD
+103 EKSNYTLNFLNSLLPN
-116 EDDKN
+116 EGYKN
-121 KPVDEDKIEQT
+121 KLVDEDKIEQA
-132 LIKGRDIID
+132 LIKGWDIID

-184 GEQLAQHDILK
+184 GEQLEQHDILK
-195 AELIGMMDQ
+195 AKLMKPLEANEQ
-204 SDADAQKAFSVVWD
+204 TAFSIVWN
-218 ACRNMDGYVQMHF
+218 ACRDMNGYVQMHF
-231 TKQQREAL
+231 NKQQRELL

-249 DNIFSLKSDDCSVH
+249 DNIFSLTADDGSVH

-305 LKVFVSVE
+305 LKVFVATE

-335 DIIDKWKSNGKS
+335 NIIDKLKSN
-347 SKEFSL
+347 KEFSI

-411 EWKTTYSSRTVTNLM
+411 EWKTTYSPRTVTNLM

-437 PKIMH
+437 QKIMH

-460 SQFESQIEII
+460 SQFENQIEII
-470 AQKPVIKFITDKN
+470 AQEPVIKFITDKD
-483 YTQGV
+483 YMQGV

-503 TKRSDAKYKGSGFVG
+503 TKRSDDEYKGLNFDEFSFE
-518 GFNNGGRDAL
+518 FR
-528 KGDNSI
+528 NSVEHWYPQHPSSQSFDSWADVDKFGNLCI
-534 SNGAYWGFI
+534 I
-543 AKGEDNDEVRNRAAK
+543 QR
-558 MMLGANGYDGCPWNP
+558 
-573 LQNVNYVSCHDNYTL
+573 NVNSKFSN
-588 FDQLNYTLSDDGGVT
+588 LSPT
-603 EPDIKT
+603 
-609 VAKASVSVNGMVL
+609 S
-622 MSNGISFINGGEELF
+622 
-637 RTKIEYAEKT
+637 
-647 QPDEVMMYG
+647 
-656 KRITHNSYKSS
+656 
-667 DLTNAYDYSRKAE
+667 
-680 LYDYFKMYCDL
+680 
-691 IDLKKELSFSQ
+691 KK
-702 EIVTWDDSTR
+702 
-712 TYESGDAVNLETV
+712 
-725 NTHDCQLAIYRKGK
+725 
-739 DGSAYH
+739 
-745 VLLTARKDAGT
+745 GT
-756 YYCEGTTVFNNSGSE
+756 YHQMIEKGSLKMRVMSALTKDDTAWKETICDDHEGKMLKLLKVACNI
-771 VNSAQDGFDANGP
+771 A
-784 YSLVIIKG
+784 

>member
-8 SIVDSEDK
+8 SIIDSKDK

-69 YEVIDGQQRLA
+69 YEVIDGQQRLT

-89 GYRWEKDRLRYECR
+89 DYRWENDRLRYECR
-103 EKSNYTLNSLLPD
+103 EKSNYTLNFLNSLSPN
-116 EDDKN
+116 EDNRN
-121 KPVDEDKIEQT
+121 KSVDEDKIEQN
-132 LIKGRDIID
+132 LIKGLDIIE
-141 QKFRADKIDTE
+141 QKFRADKINAQ

-184 GEQLAQHDILK
+184 GEQLEQHDILK
-195 AELIGMMDQ
+195 AKLMEPLGPDEQ
-204 SDADAQKAFSVVWD
+204 TAFSIVWD
-218 ACRNMDGYVQMHF
+218 ACRDMSGYVQMHF
-231 TKQQREAL
+231 NKQQRELL

-249 DNIFSLKSDDCSVH
+249 DNIFSLTADDGSVH

-305 LKVFVSVE
+305 LKVFVATE

-335 DIIDKWKSNGKS
+335 NIIDKLKSN
-347 SKEFSL
+347 KEFSL

-411 EWKTTYSSRTVTNLM
+411 EWKTTYSPRTVTNLM

-437 PKIMH
+437 QKIMH

-460 SQFESQIEII
+460 SQFENQIEII
-470 AQKPVIKFITDKN
+470 AQEPVIKFITDKN
-483 YTQGV
+483 YMQGV

-503 TKRSDAKYKGSGFVG
+503 TKRSDDEYKGLNFDEFSFE
-518 GFNNGGRDAL
+518 FR
-528 KGDNSI
+528 NSVEHWYPQHPSSQSFDSWADVDKFGNLCI
-534 SNGAYWGFI
+534 I
-543 AKGEDNDEVRNRAAK
+543 QR
-558 MMLGANGYDGCPWNP
+558 
-573 LQNVNYVSCHDNYTL
+573 NVNSKFSN
-588 FDQLNYTLSDDGGVT
+588 LS
-603 EPDIKT
+603 P
-609 VAKASVSVNGMVL
+609 ASKKDTYRQMIEKGSLKLRL
-622 MSNGISFINGGEELF
+622 MSSITEDDAEWKETICGKHEEAML
-637 RTKIEYAEKT
+637 KLLK
-647 QPDEVMMYG
+647 
-656 KRITHNSYKSS
+656 
-667 DLTNAYDYSRKAE
+667 NACNMA
-680 LYDYFKMYCDL
+680 
-691 IDLKKELSFSQ
+691 
-702 EIVTWDDSTR
+702 
-712 TYESGDAVNLETV
+712 
-725 NTHDCQLAIYRKGK
+725 
-739 DGSAYH
+739 
-745 VLLTARKDAGT
+745 
-756 YYCEGTTVFNNSGSE
+756 
-771 VNSAQDGFDANGP
+771 
-784 YSLVIIKG
+784 

>member
-8 SIVDSEDK
+8 SIIDSKDK

-69 YEVIDGQQRLA
+69 YEVIDGQQRLT
-80 ALYLLLNYL
+80 ALYLLLDYL
-89 GYRWEKDRLRYECR
+89 DYRWENDRLRYECR
-103 EKSNYTLNSLLPD
+103 EKSNYTLNFLNSLSPN
-116 EDDKN
+116 EDNRN
-121 KPVDEDKIEQT
+121 KSVDEDKIEQN
-132 LIKGRDIID
+132 LIKGLDIIE
-141 QKFRADKIDTE
+141 QKFRADKINAQ

-184 GEQLAQHDILK
+184 GEQLEQHDILK
-195 AELIGMMDQ
+195 AKLMEPLGPDEQ
-204 SDADAQKAFSVVWD
+204 TAFSIVWD
-218 ACRNMDGYVQMHF
+218 ACRDMSGYVQMHF
-231 TKQQREAL
+231 NKQQRELL

-249 DNIFSLKSDDCSVH
+249 DNIFSLTADDGSVH

-305 LKVFVSVE
+305 LKVFVATE
-313 FNEYFSAIPELL
+313 YNEYFSAIPELL

-335 DIIDKWKSNGKS
+335 DIIDKWKSD
-347 SKEFSL
+347 KEFSL

-411 EWKTTYSSRTVTNLM
+411 EWKTTYSPRTVTNLM

-460 SQFESQIEII
+460 SQFENQIEII
-470 AQKPVIKFITDKN
+470 AQEPVIKFITDKN
-483 YTQGV
+483 YMQGV

-503 TKRSDAKYKGSGFVG
+503 TKRSDDEYKGLNFDEFSFE
-518 GFNNGGRDAL
+518 FR
-528 KGDNSI
+528 NSVEHWYPQHPSSQSFDSWADVDKFGNLCI
-534 SNGAYWGFI
+534 I
-543 AKGEDNDEVRNRAAK
+543 QR
-558 MMLGANGYDGCPWNP
+558 
-573 LQNVNYVSCHDNYTL
+573 NVNSKFSN
-588 FDQLNYTLSDDGGVT
+588 LS
-603 EPDIKT
+603 P
-609 VAKASVSVNGMVL
+609 ASKKDTYRQMIEKGSLKLRL
-622 MSNGISFINGGEELF
+622 MSSITEDDAEWKETICGKHEEAML
-637 RTKIEYAEKT
+637 KLLK
-647 QPDEVMMYG
+647 
-656 KRITHNSYKSS
+656 
-667 DLTNAYDYSRKAE
+667 NACNMA
-680 LYDYFKMYCDL
+680 
-691 IDLKKELSFSQ
+691 
-702 EIVTWDDSTR
+702 
-712 TYESGDAVNLETV
+712 
-725 NTHDCQLAIYRKGK
+725 
-739 DGSAYH
+739 
-745 VLLTARKDAGT
+745 
-756 YYCEGTTVFNNSGSE
+756 
-771 VNSAQDGFDANGP
+771 
-784 YSLVIIKG
+784 

>member
-8 SIVDSEDK
+8 SIIDSKDK

-69 YEVIDGQQRLA
+69 YEVIDGQQRLT

-89 GYRWEKDRLRYECR
+89 DYRWENDRLRYECR
-103 EKSNYTLNSLLPD
+103 EKSNYTLNFLNSLSPN
-116 EDDKN
+116 EDNRN
-121 KPVDEDKIEQT
+121 KSVDEDKIEQN
-132 LIKGRDIID
+132 LIKGLDIIE
-141 QKFRADKIDTE
+141 QKFRADKINAQ

-184 GEQLAQHDILK
+184 GEQLEQHDILK
-195 AELIGMMDQ
+195 AKLMEPLGPDEQ
-204 SDADAQKAFSVVWD
+204 TAFSIVWD
-218 ACRNMDGYVQMHF
+218 ACRDMSGYVQMHF
-231 TKQQREAL
+231 NKQQRELL

-249 DNIFSLKSDDCSVH
+249 DNIFSLTADDGSVH

-305 LKVFVSVE
+305 LKIFVATE
-313 FNEYFSAIPELL
+313 YNEYFSAIPELL

-335 DIIDKWKSNGKS
+335 DIIDKWKSD
-347 SKEFSL
+347 KEFSL

-411 EWKTTYSSRTVTNLM
+411 EWKTTYSPRTVTNLM

-460 SQFESQIEII
+460 SQFENQIEII
-470 AQKPVIKFITDKN
+470 AQEPVIKFITDKN
-483 YTQGV
+483 YMQGV

-503 TKRSDAKYKGSGFVG
+503 TKRSDDEYKGLNFDEFSFE
-518 GFNNGGRDAL
+518 FR
-528 KGDNSI
+528 NSVEHWYPQHPSSQSFDSWADVDKFGNLCI
-534 SNGAYWGFI
+534 I
-543 AKGEDNDEVRNRAAK
+543 QR
-558 MMLGANGYDGCPWNP
+558 
-573 LQNVNYVSCHDNYTL
+573 NVNSKFSN
-588 FDQLNYTLSDDGGVT
+588 LS
-603 EPDIKT
+603 P
-609 VAKASVSVNGMVL
+609 ASKKDTYRQMIEKGSLKLRL
-622 MSNGISFINGGEELF
+622 MSSITEDDAEWKETICGKHEEAML
-637 RTKIEYAEKT
+637 KLLK
-647 QPDEVMMYG
+647 
-656 KRITHNSYKSS
+656 
-667 DLTNAYDYSRKAE
+667 NACNMA
-680 LYDYFKMYCDL
+680 
-691 IDLKKELSFSQ
+691 
-702 EIVTWDDSTR
+702 
-712 TYESGDAVNLETV
+712 
-725 NTHDCQLAIYRKGK
+725 
-739 DGSAYH
+739 
-745 VLLTARKDAGT
+745 
-756 YYCEGTTVFNNSGSE
+756 
-771 VNSAQDGFDANGP
+771 
-784 YSLVIIKG
+784 

>member
-8 SIVDSEDK
+8 SIIDSKDK

-69 YEVIDGQQRLA
+69 YEVIDGQQRLT

-89 GYRWEKDRLRYECR
+89 DYRWENDRLRYECR
-103 EKSNYTLNSLLPD
+103 EKSNYTLNFLNSLSPN
-116 EDDKN
+116 EDNRN
-121 KPVDEDKIEQT
+121 KSVDEDKIEQN
-132 LIKGRDIID
+132 LIKGLDIIE
-141 QKFRADKIDTE
+141 QKFRADKINAQ

-184 GEQLAQHDILK
+184 GEQLEQHDILK
-195 AELIGMMDQ
+195 AKLMEPLGPDEQ
-204 SDADAQKAFSVVWD
+204 TAFSIVWD
-218 ACRNMDGYVQMHF
+218 ACRDMSGYVQMHF
-231 TKQQREAL
+231 NKQQRELL

-249 DNIFSLKSDDCSVH
+249 DNIFSLTADDGSVH

-276 IQVWDGDDEAGNRI
+276 IQVWDRDDEAGNRI

-305 LKVFVSVE
+305 LKVFVATE
-313 FNEYFSAIPELL
+313 YNEYFSAIPELL

-335 DIIDKWKSNGKS
+335 DIIDKWKSD
-347 SKEFSL
+347 KEFSL

-411 EWKTTYSSRTVTNLM
+411 EWKTTYSPRTVTNLM

-460 SQFESQIEII
+460 SQFENQIEII
-470 AQKPVIKFITDKN
+470 AQEPVIKFITDKN
-483 YTQGV
+483 YMQGV

-503 TKRSDAKYKGSGFVG
+503 TKRSDDEYKGLNFDEFSFE
-518 GFNNGGRDAL
+518 FR
-528 KGDNSI
+528 NSVEHWYPQHPSSQSFDSWADVDKFGNLCI
-534 SNGAYWGFI
+534 I
-543 AKGEDNDEVRNRAAK
+543 QR
-558 MMLGANGYDGCPWNP
+558 
-573 LQNVNYVSCHDNYTL
+573 NVNSKFSN
-588 FDQLNYTLSDDGGVT
+588 LS
-603 EPDIKT
+603 P
-609 VAKASVSVNGMVL
+609 ASKKDTYRQMIEKGSLKLRL
-622 MSNGISFINGGEELF
+622 MSSITEDDAEWKETICGKHEEAML
-637 RTKIEYAEKT
+637 KLLK
-647 QPDEVMMYG
+647 
-656 KRITHNSYKSS
+656 
-667 DLTNAYDYSRKAE
+667 NACNMA
-680 LYDYFKMYCDL
+680 
-691 IDLKKELSFSQ
+691 
-702 EIVTWDDSTR
+702 
-712 TYESGDAVNLETV
+712 
-725 NTHDCQLAIYRKGK
+725 
-739 DGSAYH
+739 
-745 VLLTARKDAGT
+745 
-756 YYCEGTTVFNNSGSE
+756 
-771 VNSAQDGFDANGP
+771 
-784 YSLVIIKG
+784 

>member
-8 SIVDSEDK
+8 SIIDSEDK

-44 DDIYDFEAEKYY
+44 DDIYDFEADKYY
-56 IGSLIINVNSNGL
+56 IGSLIININSNGL
-69 YEVIDGQQRLA
+69 YEVIDGQQRLT
-80 ALYLLLNYL
+80 ALFLLLNYL
-89 GYRWEKDRLRYECR
+89 GYRWKEDRLRYECR
-103 EKSNYTLNSLLPD
+103 EKSNYTLNFLNSLLPN
-116 EDDKN
+116 EGNKN
-121 KPVDEDKIEQT
+121 KLVDEDKIEQA
-132 LIKGRDIID
+132 LIKGWDIID

-184 GEQLAQHDILK
+184 GEQLEQHDILK
-195 AELIGMMDQ
+195 AKLMKPLEANEQ
-204 SDADAQKAFSVVWD
+204 TAFSIVWN
-218 ACRNMDGYVQMHF
+218 ACRDMNGYVQMHF
-231 TKQQREAL
+231 NKQQRELL

-249 DNIFSLKSDDCSVH
+249 DNIFSLTADDGSVH
-263 PQTAIKIIENKEP
+263 PQTAITIIENKEP

-296 DFPFFLLHV
+296 DFPYFLLHV
-305 LKVFVSVE
+305 LKVFVATE

-335 DIIDKWKSNGKS
+335 NIIDKLKSN
-347 SKEFSL
+347 KEFSL

-411 EWKTTYSSRTVTNLM
+411 EWKTTYSPRTVTNLM

-460 SQFESQIEII
+460 SQFENQIEII
-470 AQKPVIKFITDKN
+470 AQEPVIKFITDKD
-483 YTQGV
+483 YMQGV

-503 TKRSDAKYKGSGFVG
+503 TKRSDDEYKGLNFDEFSFE
-518 GFNNGGRDAL
+518 FR
-528 KGDNSI
+528 NSVEHWYPQHPSSQSFDSWADVDKFGNLCI
-534 SNGAYWGFI
+534 I
-543 AKGEDNDEVRNRAAK
+543 QR
-558 MMLGANGYDGCPWNP
+558 
-573 LQNVNYVSCHDNYTL
+573 NVNSKFSN
-588 FDQLNYTLSDDGGVT
+588 LSPT
-603 EPDIKT
+603 
-609 VAKASVSVNGMVL
+609 S
-622 MSNGISFINGGEELF
+622 
-637 RTKIEYAEKT
+637 
-647 QPDEVMMYG
+647 
-656 KRITHNSYKSS
+656 
-667 DLTNAYDYSRKAE
+667 
-680 LYDYFKMYCDL
+680 
-691 IDLKKELSFSQ
+691 KK
-702 EIVTWDDSTR
+702 
-712 TYESGDAVNLETV
+712 
-725 NTHDCQLAIYRKGK
+725 
-739 DGSAYH
+739 
-745 VLLTARKDAGT
+745 GT
-756 YYCEGTTVFNNSGSE
+756 YHQMIEKGSLKMRVMSALTKDDTAWKETICDDHEGKMLKLLKVACNI
-771 VNSAQDGFDANGP
+771 A
-784 YSLVIIKG
+784 

>member
-8 SIVDSEDK
+8 SIIDSEDK

-44 DDIYDFEAEKYY
+44 DDIYDFEADKYY
-56 IGSLIINVNSNGL
+56 IGSLIININSNGL
-69 YEVIDGQQRLA
+69 YEVIDGQQRLT
-80 ALYLLLNYL
+80 ALFLLLNYL
-89 GYRWEKDRLRYECR
+89 GYRWKEDRLRYECR
-103 EKSNYTLNSLLPD
+103 EKSNYTLNFLNSLLPN
-116 EDDKN
+116 EGYKN
-121 KPVDEDKIEQT
+121 KLVDEDKIEQT
-132 LIKGRDIID
+132 LIKGWDIID

-184 GEQLAQHDILK
+184 GEQLEQHDILK
-195 AELIGMMDQ
+195 AKLMKPLEANEQ
-204 SDADAQKAFSVVWD
+204 TAFSIVWN
-218 ACRNMDGYVQMHF
+218 ACRDMNGYVQMHF
-231 TKQQREAL
+231 NKQQRELL

-249 DNIFSLKSDDCSVH
+249 DNIFSLTADDGSVH

-305 LKVFVSVE
+305 LKVFVATE

-335 DIIDKWKSNGKS
+335 NIIDKLKSN
-347 SKEFSL
+347 KEFSL

-411 EWKTTYSSRTVTNLM
+411 EWKTTYSPRTVTNLM

-460 SQFESQIEII
+460 SQFENQIEII
-470 AQKPVIKFITDKN
+470 AQEPVIKFITDKN
-483 YTQGV
+483 YMQGV

-503 TKRSDAKYKGSGFVG
+503 TKRSDDEYKGLNFDEFSFE
-518 GFNNGGRDAL
+518 FR
-528 KGDNSI
+528 NSVEHWYPQHPSSQSFDSWADVDKFGNLCI
-534 SNGAYWGFI
+534 I
-543 AKGEDNDEVRNRAAK
+543 QR
-558 MMLGANGYDGCPWNP
+558 
-573 LQNVNYVSCHDNYTL
+573 NVNSKFSN
-588 FDQLNYTLSDDGGVT
+588 LSPT
-603 EPDIKT
+603 
-609 VAKASVSVNGMVL
+609 S
-622 MSNGISFINGGEELF
+622 
-637 RTKIEYAEKT
+637 
-647 QPDEVMMYG
+647 
-656 KRITHNSYKSS
+656 
-667 DLTNAYDYSRKAE
+667 
-680 LYDYFKMYCDL
+680 
-691 IDLKKELSFSQ
+691 KK
-702 EIVTWDDSTR
+702 
-712 TYESGDAVNLETV
+712 
-725 NTHDCQLAIYRKGK
+725 
-739 DGSAYH
+739 
-745 VLLTARKDAGT
+745 GT
-756 YYCEGTTVFNNSGSE
+756 YHQMIEKGSLKMRVMSALTKDDTAWKETICDDHEGKMLKLLKVACNI
-771 VNSAQDGFDANGP
+771 A
-784 YSLVIIKG
+784 

>member
-8 SIVDSEDK
+8 SIIDSEDK

-44 DDIYDFEAEKYY
+44 DDIYDFEADKYY
-56 IGSLIINVNSNGL
+56 IGSLIININSNGL
-69 YEVIDGQQRLA
+69 YEVIDGQQRLT
-80 ALYLLLNYL
+80 ALFLLLNYL
-89 GYRWEKDRLRYECR
+89 GYRWKEDRLRYECR
-103 EKSNYTLNSLLPD
+103 EKSNYTLNFLNSLLPN
-116 EDDKN
+116 EGYKN
-121 KPVDEDKIEQT
+121 KLVDEDKIEQT
-132 LIKGRDIID
+132 LIKGWDIID

-184 GEQLAQHDILK
+184 GEQLEQHDILK
-195 AELIGMMDQ
+195 AKLMKPLEANEQ
-204 SDADAQKAFSVVWD
+204 TAFSIVWN
-218 ACRNMDGYVQMHF
+218 ACRDMNGYVQMHF
-231 TKQQREAL
+231 NKQQRELL

-249 DNIFSLKSDDCSVH
+249 DNIFSLTADDGSVH

-305 LKVFVSVE
+305 LKVFVATE

-335 DIIDKWKSNGKS
+335 NIIDKLKSN
-347 SKEFSL
+347 KEFSL

-411 EWKTTYSSRTVTNLM
+411 EWKTTYSPRTVTNLM

-437 PKIMH
+437 QKIMH
-442 WITELLKWL
+442 WITELLKRL

-460 SQFESQIEII
+460 SQFENQIEII
-470 AQKPVIKFITDKN
+470 AQEPVIKFITDKD
-483 YTQGV
+483 YMQGV

-503 TKRSDAKYKGSGFVG
+503 TKRSDDEYKGLNFDEFSFE
-518 GFNNGGRDAL
+518 FR
-528 KGDNSI
+528 NSVEHWYPQHPSSQSFDSWADVDKFGNLCI
-534 SNGAYWGFI
+534 I
-543 AKGEDNDEVRNRAAK
+543 QR
-558 MMLGANGYDGCPWNP
+558 
-573 LQNVNYVSCHDNYTL
+573 NVNSKFSN
-588 FDQLNYTLSDDGGVT
+588 LSPT
-603 EPDIKT
+603 
-609 VAKASVSVNGMVL
+609 S
-622 MSNGISFINGGEELF
+622 
-637 RTKIEYAEKT
+637 
-647 QPDEVMMYG
+647 
-656 KRITHNSYKSS
+656 
-667 DLTNAYDYSRKAE
+667 
-680 LYDYFKMYCDL
+680 
-691 IDLKKELSFSQ
+691 KK
-702 EIVTWDDSTR
+702 
-712 TYESGDAVNLETV
+712 
-725 NTHDCQLAIYRKGK
+725 
-739 DGSAYH
+739 
-745 VLLTARKDAGT
+745 GT
-756 YYCEGTTVFNNSGSE
+756 YHQMIEKGSLKMRVMSALTKDDTAWKETICDDHEGKMLKLLKVACNI
-771 VNSAQDGFDANGP
+771 A
-784 YSLVIIKG
+784 

>member
-8 SIVDSEDK
+8 SIIDSEDK

-44 DDIYDFEAEKYY
+44 DDIYDFEADKYY
-56 IGSLIINVNSNGL
+56 IGSLIININSNGL
-69 YEVIDGQQRLA
+69 YEVIDGQQRLT
-80 ALYLLLNYL
+80 ALFLLLNYL
-89 GYRWEKDRLRYECR
+89 GYRWKEDRLRYECR
-103 EKSNYTLNSLLPD
+103 EKSNYTLNFLNSLLPN
-116 EDDKN
+116 EGYKN
-121 KPVDEDKIEQT
+121 KLVDEDKIEQT
-132 LIKGRDIID
+132 LIKGWDIID

-184 GEQLAQHDILK
+184 GEQLEQHDILK
-195 AELIGMMDQ
+195 AKLMKPLEANEQ
-204 SDADAQKAFSVVWD
+204 TAFSIVWN
-218 ACRNMDGYVQMHF
+218 ACRDMNGYVQMHF
-231 TKQQREAL
+231 NKQQRELL

-249 DNIFSLKSDDCSVH
+249 DNIFSLTADDGSVH

-305 LKVFVSVE
+305 LKVFVATE
-313 FNEYFSAIPELL
+313 YNEYFSAIPELL

-335 DIIDKWKSNGKS
+335 DIIDKWKSD
-347 SKEFSL
+347 KEFAL

-411 EWKTTYSSRTVTNLM
+411 EWKTTYSPRTVTNLM

-437 PKIMH
+437 QKIMH

-460 SQFESQIEII
+460 SQFENQIEII
-470 AQKPVIKFITDKN
+470 AQEPVIKFITDKD
-483 YTQGV
+483 YMQGV

-503 TKRSDAKYKGSGFVG
+503 TKRSDDEYKGLNFDEFSFE
-518 GFNNGGRDAL
+518 FR
-528 KGDNSI
+528 NSVEHWYPQHPSSQSFDSWADVDKFGNLCI
-534 SNGAYWGFI
+534 I
-543 AKGEDNDEVRNRAAK
+543 QR
-558 MMLGANGYDGCPWNP
+558 
-573 LQNVNYVSCHDNYTL
+573 NVNSKFSN
-588 FDQLNYTLSDDGGVT
+588 LSPT
-603 EPDIKT
+603 
-609 VAKASVSVNGMVL
+609 S
-622 MSNGISFINGGEELF
+622 
-637 RTKIEYAEKT
+637 
-647 QPDEVMMYG
+647 
-656 KRITHNSYKSS
+656 
-667 DLTNAYDYSRKAE
+667 
-680 LYDYFKMYCDL
+680 
-691 IDLKKELSFSQ
+691 KK
-702 EIVTWDDSTR
+702 
-712 TYESGDAVNLETV
+712 
-725 NTHDCQLAIYRKGK
+725 
-739 DGSAYH
+739 
-745 VLLTARKDAGT
+745 GT
-756 YYCEGTTVFNNSGSE
+756 YHQMIEKGSLKMRVMSALTKDDTAWKETICDDHEGKMLKLLKVACNI
-771 VNSAQDGFDANGP
+771 A
-784 YSLVIIKG
+784 

>member
-8 SIVDSEDK
+8 SIIDSEDK

-44 DDIYDFEAEKYY
+44 DDIYDFEADKYY
-56 IGSLIINVNSNGL
+56 IGSLIININSNGL
-69 YEVIDGQQRLA
+69 YEVIDGQQRLT
-80 ALYLLLNYL
+80 ALFLLLNYL
-89 GYRWEKDRLRYECR
+89 GYRWKEDRLRYECR
-103 EKSNYTLNSLLPD
+103 EKSNYTLNFLNSLLPN
-116 EDDKN
+116 EGYKN
-121 KPVDEDKIEQT
+121 KLVDEDKIEQA
-132 LIKGRDIID
+132 LIKGWDIID

-184 GEQLAQHDILK
+184 GEQLEQHDILK
-195 AELIGMMDQ
+195 AKLMKPLEANEQ
-204 SDADAQKAFSVVWD
+204 TAFSIVWN
-218 ACRNMDGYVQMHF
+218 ACRDMNGYVQMHF
-231 TKQQREAL
+231 NKQQRELL

-249 DNIFSLKSDDCSVH
+249 DNIFSLTADDGSIH

-305 LKVFVSVE
+305 LKVFVATE

-335 DIIDKWKSNGKS
+335 NIIDKLKSN
-347 SKEFSL
+347 KEFSL

-411 EWKTTYSSRTVTNLM
+411 EWKTTYSPRTVTNLM

-437 PKIMH
+437 QKIMH

-460 SQFESQIEII
+460 SQFENQIEII
-470 AQKPVIKFITDKN
+470 AQEPVIKFITDKD
-483 YTQGV
+483 YMQGV

-503 TKRSDAKYKGSGFVG
+503 TKRSDDEYKGLNFDEFSFE
-518 GFNNGGRDAL
+518 FR
-528 KGDNSI
+528 NSVEHWYPQHPSSQSFDSWADVDKFGNLCI
-534 SNGAYWGFI
+534 I
-543 AKGEDNDEVRNRAAK
+543 QR
-558 MMLGANGYDGCPWNP
+558 
-573 LQNVNYVSCHDNYTL
+573 NVNSKFSN
-588 FDQLNYTLSDDGGVT
+588 LSPT
-603 EPDIKT
+603 
-609 VAKASVSVNGMVL
+609 S
-622 MSNGISFINGGEELF
+622 
-637 RTKIEYAEKT
+637 
-647 QPDEVMMYG
+647 
-656 KRITHNSYKSS
+656 
-667 DLTNAYDYSRKAE
+667 
-680 LYDYFKMYCDL
+680 
-691 IDLKKELSFSQ
+691 KK
-702 EIVTWDDSTR
+702 
-712 TYESGDAVNLETV
+712 
-725 NTHDCQLAIYRKGK
+725 
-739 DGSAYH
+739 
-745 VLLTARKDAGT
+745 GT
-756 YYCEGTTVFNNSGSE
+756 YHQMIEKGSLKMRVMSALTKDDTAWKETICDDHEGKMLKLLKVACNI
-771 VNSAQDGFDANGP
+771 A
-784 YSLVIIKG
+784 

>member
-8 SIVDSEDK
+8 SIIDSKDK

-69 YEVIDGQQRLA
+69 YEVIDGQQRLT

-89 GYRWEKDRLRYECR
+89 DYRWENDRLRYECR
-103 EKSNYTLNSLLPD
+103 EKSNYTLNFLNSLSPN
-116 EDDKN
+116 EDNRN
-121 KPVDEDKIEQT
+121 KSVDEDKIEQN
-132 LIKGRDIID
+132 LIEGLDIIE
-141 QKFRADKIDTE
+141 QKFRADKINAQ

-184 GEQLAQHDILK
+184 GEQLEQHDILK
-195 AELIGMMDQ
+195 AKLMEPLGPDEQ
-204 SDADAQKAFSVVWD
+204 TAFSIVWD
-218 ACRNMDGYVQMHF
+218 ACRDMSGYVQMHF
-231 TKQQREAL
+231 NKQQRELL

-249 DNIFSLKSDDCSVH
+249 DNIFSLTADDGSVH

-305 LKVFVSVE
+305 LKVFVATE
-313 FNEYFSAIPELL
+313 YNEYFSAIPELL

-335 DIIDKWKSNGKS
+335 DIIDKWKSD
-347 SKEFSL
+347 KEFSL

-411 EWKTTYSSRTVTNLM
+411 EWKTTYSPRTVTNLM

-460 SQFESQIEII
+460 SQFENQIEII
-470 AQKPVIKFITDKN
+470 AQEPVIKFITDKN
-483 YTQGV
+483 YMQGV

-503 TKRSDAKYKGSGFVG
+503 TKRSDDEYKGLNFDEFSFE
-518 GFNNGGRDAL
+518 FR
-528 KGDNSI
+528 NSVEHWYPQHPSSQSFDSWADVDKFGNLCI
-534 SNGAYWGFI
+534 I
-543 AKGEDNDEVRNRAAK
+543 QR
-558 MMLGANGYDGCPWNP
+558 
-573 LQNVNYVSCHDNYTL
+573 NVNSKFSN
-588 FDQLNYTLSDDGGVT
+588 LS
-603 EPDIKT
+603 P
-609 VAKASVSVNGMVL
+609 ASKKDTYRQMIEKGSLKLRL
-622 MSNGISFINGGEELF
+622 MSSITEDDAEWKETICGKHEEAML
-637 RTKIEYAEKT
+637 KLLK
-647 QPDEVMMYG
+647 
-656 KRITHNSYKSS
+656 
-667 DLTNAYDYSRKAE
+667 NACNMA
-680 LYDYFKMYCDL
+680 
-691 IDLKKELSFSQ
+691 
-702 EIVTWDDSTR
+702 
-712 TYESGDAVNLETV
+712 
-725 NTHDCQLAIYRKGK
+725 
-739 DGSAYH
+739 
-745 VLLTARKDAGT
+745 
-756 YYCEGTTVFNNSGSE
+756 
-771 VNSAQDGFDANGP
+771 
-784 YSLVIIKG
+784 